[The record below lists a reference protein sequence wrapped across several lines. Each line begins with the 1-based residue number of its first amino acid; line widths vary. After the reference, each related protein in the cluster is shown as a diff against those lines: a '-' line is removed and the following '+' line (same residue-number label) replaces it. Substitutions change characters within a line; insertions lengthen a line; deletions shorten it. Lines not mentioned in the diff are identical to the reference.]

1 MVLHSCFFISGHPA
15 SGLSGG
21 FVARMNRDIKS
32 AIFANR
38 KKKCPWGFQI
48 GKKQTVFLDKIVVFK
63 YAHLNLTPEYC
74 EVDSFSFTHM
84 TAVKLPFDC
93 FESM

>member
-1 MVLHSCFFISGHPA
+1 MVLHSCFFICGHSA

-38 KKKCPWGFQI
+38 KKCPWGFQI
-48 GKKQTVFLDKIVVFK
+48 GKKESVFLDKIVFFFK
-63 YAHLNLTPEYC
+63 NHLNLTSEYR
-74 EVDSFSFTHM
+74 EVDSFSITYM
-84 TAVKLPFDC
+84 TAVKLSFDC
-93 FESM
+93 FERM